1 MAEPGWLAT
10 HVWGWTWLAKVAE
23 LAEFA
28 GRLAGWL
35 AELAELARR
44 AGRLHGWLRHG
55 TVVFPVTAGLRTI
68 MVGSSGCAMLRII
81 CSHSQRGG
89 SRRCSCGDRTGTH
102 QGQNRGPR
110 DREEGSL

>member
-35 AELAELARR
+35 AELAELAGR
-44 AGRLHGWLRHG
+44 AGRLAQL
-55 TVVFPVTAGLRTI
+55 F
-68 MVGSSGCAMLRII
+68 
-81 CSHSQRGG
+81 
-89 SRRCSCGDRTGTH
+89 
-102 QGQNRGPR
+102 
-110 DREEGSL
+110 SL